1 LHFYFLR
8 MRDELVLSLDE
19 STDFNLDLIDE
30 AVMMVDNT
38 GRICFQNLSSRRY
51 FGDVVGKEY
60 EILFGSSDIY
70 IDDVGAV
77 WSISSYFDRNRF
89 RDVKILKKANSI
101 NVESLIKKEKP
112 GRSTDIFEESQKNP
126 DGYSL
131 SATQIRHF
139 ETDSELNRLFRKAFE
154 EQFIG
159 AAIFTVD
166 RTCERIT
173 PLAKNLAF
181 ELNRLARLPVVEGLA
196 LERPISKADHLY
208 LQALKRVARTGRQET
223 IVLSEEAYHEEVCIR
238 PISSREL
245 VSIHREITAEINTR
259 IELAT
264 AKSIIDTVDQA
275 VICTDEKGMIILSN
289 RAAEKLFGRKRDQI
303 IGREVFNFMES
314 RCSRSEDRLITN
326 GSRVDKRSVIV
337 TRSDGSRVEVEAL
350 VTKIDGSQSGGPG
363 ARTVYSFAES
373 NFHHVL
379 PESTERTIKSL
390 IETLSTV
397 VEVRDP
403 YTAGH
408 QRRVSKLAT
417 AIATEM
423 GLNSD
428 QIDTVREGALLH
440 DIGKISVP
448 TEILSKPGRLTE
460 NEWFLIQSHS
470 EAGFEMLERIELPW
484 PVSSIVRQ
492 HHERLDGSGYPQG
505 LRGKEI
511 PLETRIV
518 TVADV
523 FEAIVS
529 HRPYRPA
536 HETSAAITELT
547 EGAGKLYDPDVVDC
561 CLSVV
566 GSGFSLD

>member
-1 LHFYFLR
+1 
-8 MRDELVLSLDE
+8 MSLDE
-19 STDFNLDLIDE
+19 STDFNLDLINE
-30 AVMMVDNT
+30 AVMMVDPT
-38 GRICFQNLSSRRY
+38 GRILFQNLPSKKH

-60 EILFGSSDIY
+60 NILFGSNDLF
-70 IDDVGAV
+70 IDSVGAV
-77 WSISSYFDRNRF
+77 WSISSYFDKNKF
-89 RDVKILKKANSI
+89 CDVKILKKANKI
-101 NVESLIKKEKP
+101 DIESLVEKEKP
-112 GRSTDIFEESQKNP
+112 ESVNDFFEESLKNP
-126 DGYSL
+126 AVYSVA
-131 SATQIRHF
+131 STSTRHF
-139 ETDSELNRLFRKAFE
+139 ETDCDLNRLFRRVFE

-159 AAIFTVD
+159 AAIFSVD
-166 RTCERIT
+166 RTCDKII
-173 PLAKNLAF
+173 PLAKNLSF
-181 ELNRLARLPVVEGLA
+181 ELNRLARLPIVEGIA
-196 LERPISKADHLY
+196 IERPISKTDHQY
-208 LQALKRVARTGRQET
+208 LQALKRVARTGRQEK
-223 IVLSEEAYHEEVCIR
+223 IVLSEEAYHEEVWIK

-245 VSIHREITAEINTR
+245 VSIHREITAEINGQT
-259 IELAT
+259 ELAT
-264 AKSIIDTVDQA
+264 ARRIIDTVDQA
-275 VICTDEKGMIILSN
+275 VISTDNRGVIILIN

-303 IGREVFNFMES
+303 LGRDAFSFMEV
-314 RCSRSEDRLITN
+314 RVNRSEDRLTADC
-326 GSRVDKRSVIV
+326 SRSDKRSLII

-350 VTKIDGSQSGGPG
+350 VTRIEGSQPEGAGG
-363 ARTVYSFAES
+363 RVVYSFVKSSFE
-373 NFHHVL
+373 HVL
-379 PESTERTIKSL
+379 PESTEKTIKSL

-423 GLNSD
+423 GLNPD

-470 EAGFEMLERIELPW
+470 EAGFKMLERIDLPW

-511 PLETRIV
+511 PFETRIV

-536 HETSAAITELT
+536 HETSAAIIELT
-547 EGAGKLYDPDVVDC
+547 EGAGRLYDPDVVDC

>member
-1 LHFYFLR
+1 
-8 MRDELVLSLDE
+8 LSLDE

-30 AVMMVDNT
+30 AVLMVDPT
-38 GRICFQNLSSRRY
+38 GRISFQNIPSRKY
-51 FGDVVGKEY
+51 FGDIVGKEY
-60 EILFGSSDIY
+60 NILFGSSDLF
-70 IDDVGAV
+70 IDNAGSV
-77 WSISSYFDRNRF
+77 WSISSYFDKSKF
-89 RDVKILKKANSI
+89 CDVKILKKANRI
-101 NVESLIKKEKP
+101 NIESLVEKEKP
-112 GRSTDIFEESQKNP
+112 GSMNDSTESLENP
-126 DGYSL
+126 AAYSTAS
-131 SATQIRHF
+131 SAIRHF
-139 ETDSELNRLFRKAFE
+139 ETDSSLNRLFRRVFE

-159 AAIFTVD
+159 AAIFSVD
-166 RTCERIT
+166 RTCEKIT

-196 LERPISKADHLY
+196 LVRPISKADHLY
-208 LQALKRVARTGRQET
+208 LQALKRVARTGRQER
-223 IVLSEEAYHEEVCIR
+223 IVLSEEIYHEEVWIK
-238 PISSREL
+238 PISNREL
-245 VSIHREITAEINTR
+245 VSMHREITTEINDLT
-259 IELAT
+259 ELAT
-264 AKSIIDTVDQA
+264 ARSIIDTVDQA
-275 VICTDEKGMIILSN
+275 VISTDERGEIILAN

-303 IGREVFNFMES
+303 IGRDLFSFIEVRGNRNEN
-314 RCSRSEDRLITN
+314 RLINN
-326 GSRVDKRSVIV
+326 GSRGDKRLLIV
-337 TRSDGSRVEVEAL
+337 TRSDGSRVEVDAL
-350 VTKIDGSQSGGPG
+350 VTKIDGAPSDGPG
-363 ARTVYSFAES
+363 GRVVYSFSKSSFE
-373 NFHHVL
+373 HVL
-379 PESTERTIKSL
+379 PESTEKTIKSL

-417 AIATEM
+417 AIATEI

-470 EAGFEMLERIELPW
+470 EAGFKMLERIELPW

-511 PLETRIV
+511 PFETRIV

-536 HETSAAITELT
+536 HETAAAIAELT

>member
-1 LHFYFLR
+1 
-8 MRDELVLSLDE
+8 MRDEPVLSLDE

-30 AVMMVDNT
+30 AVMMVDPT
-38 GRICFQNLSSRRY
+38 GRISFQNLSSKKR

-60 EILFGSSDIY
+60 HILFGSSDLF
-70 IDDVGAV
+70 IDHAGSV
-77 WSISSYFDRNRF
+77 WSVSSYFDKSKF
-89 RDVKILKKANSI
+89 CDVKILKKANRI
-101 NVESLIKKEKP
+101 NMESLVEKEKP
-112 GRSTDIFEESQKNP
+112 GSANDNFEEDLKNP
-126 DGYSL
+126 ASYSIT
-131 SATQIRHF
+131 STAIPHF
-139 ETDSELNRLFRKAFE
+139 ETNSGFSSLFRKVFE
-154 EQFIG
+154 ELFVG
-159 AAIFTVD
+159 AAIFSVD
-166 RTCERIT
+166 RTCEKIT

-181 ELNRLARLPVVEGLA
+181 ELNRLARLPIIEGIALA
-196 LERPISKADHLY
+196 RPMSKADHLY
-208 LQALKRVARTGRQET
+208 LQALKRVAKTGRQER
-223 IVLSEEAYHEEVCIR
+223 IVLSEQAYHEEVWIK
-238 PISSREL
+238 PISNREL
-245 VSIHREITAEINTR
+245 VSIHREITAEINDLT
-259 IELAT
+259 ELANT
-264 AKSIIDTVDQA
+264 RSIIDTVDQA
-275 VICTDEKGMIILSN
+275 LISTDERGVVILTN

-303 IGREVFNFMES
+303 IGRDVFNFVEV
-314 RCSRSEDRLITN
+314 RGNRNENRLINN
-326 GSRVDKRSVIV
+326 GRRGDKRFLIV
-337 TRSDGSRVEVEAL
+337 TRGDGSRVEVEAL
-350 VTKIDGSQSGGPG
+350 VTEIDASQSEGSGG
-363 ARTVYSFAES
+363 RIVYSFAHS
-373 NFHHVL
+373 SSDHVI
-379 PESTERTIKSL
+379 PESTEKTIKSL

-470 EAGFEMLERIELPW
+470 EAGFRMLERIELPW

-511 PLETRIV
+511 PFETRVV

-536 HETSAAITELT
+536 HETSAAISELT

-561 CLSVV
+561 CLSLV